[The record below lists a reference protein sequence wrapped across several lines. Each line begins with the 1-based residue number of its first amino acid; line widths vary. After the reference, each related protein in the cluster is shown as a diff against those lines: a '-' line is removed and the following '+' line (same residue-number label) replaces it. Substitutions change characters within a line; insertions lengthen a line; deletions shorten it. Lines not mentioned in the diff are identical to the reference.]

1 MKNLLMIGLLS
12 CLVGCST
19 TSGTGAQTSV
29 SNFDGVKSVAI
40 QPHGAACKGMVCP
53 MLGAT
58 WLDNQPNNV
67 GFSVELFN
75 EIASIHSVAFNIDGQ
90 IIKVDA
96 LLPTNF
102 SPDVSVKASRTS
114 VLLPYSVL
122 TQILQSKRTW
132 LRVST
137 SKGTYEAAIVD
148 GAVDSKAFNALK
160 RFDAQVKEA
169 STK

>member
-1 MKNLLMIGLLS
+1 MKNILMVGLLS
-12 CLVGCST
+12 LLVGCST
-19 TSGTGAQTSV
+19 TSGLDARTSV

-40 QPHGAACKGMVCP
+40 PPHGTSCKGMVCP
-53 MLGAT
+53 LLGAT
-58 WLDNQPNNV
+58 WIGDKPNDV

-96 LLPTNF
+96 LLLTDF

-114 VLLPYSVL
+114 VVLPYSVL
-122 TQILQSKRTW
+122 TQILESKRTW
-132 LRVST
+132 IKVST
-137 SKGTYEAAIVD
+137 SKGNYEAAIVD